1 MLMSLIEVSLFLC
14 AIILPVSG
22 PRKSKKKSNKPHP
35 EAHKHSAYRVTP
47 NGGLEYVET
56 DN

>member
-1 MLMSLIEVSLFLC
+1 MLMSLIEVALFLG
-14 AIILPVSG
+14 AMILAVAG
-22 PRKSKKKSNKPHP
+22 PRKSKKKGNKIDPD
-35 EAHKHSAYRVTP
+35 AYTHSAYRVTA

>member
-14 AIILPVSG
+14 AIILAVSG
-22 PRKSKKKSNKPHP
+22 PRKSKKKDTKTD
-35 EAHKHSAYRVTP
+35 ARTHSAYRVTP